1 MAPVEATKDRRIRKD
16 ERINFR
22 VSSAMKSVLVRAAEV
37 SGRSLTDFIAYS
49 AFSAAQKA
57 IEEAGQLQLAEEDR
71 VVFLDALSNPTAPN
85 DALKAAAARYRK
97 LVE

>member
-1 MAPVEATKDRRIRKD
+1 MAVPEATKGQQNRKD
-16 ERINFR
+16 ERVNFR

-37 SGRSLTDFIAYS
+37 SGRTLTDFIAFS
-49 AFSAAQKA
+49 AFSAAQKT
-57 IEEAGQLQLAEEDR
+57 IEEAGQLRLAEEDR
-71 VVFLDALSNPTAPN
+71 VVFLDALSNPPAPN

>member
-1 MAPVEATKDRRIRKD
+1 MAVPEATKDQRIPKD
-16 ERINFR
+16 DRVNFR

-37 SGRSLTDFIAYS
+37 TGRSLSDFIAFS

-57 IEEAGQLQLAEEDR
+57 IEEVEQLQLAEEDR
-71 VVFLDALSNPTAPN
+71 VVFLDALSNPPAPN
-85 DALKAAAARYRK
+85 DALKAAATRYRK